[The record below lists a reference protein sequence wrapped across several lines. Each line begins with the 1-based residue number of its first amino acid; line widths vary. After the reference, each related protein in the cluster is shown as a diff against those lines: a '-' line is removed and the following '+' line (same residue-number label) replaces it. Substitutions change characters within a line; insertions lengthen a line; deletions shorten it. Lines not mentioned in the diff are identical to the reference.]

1 MTGPI
6 VDDDDDDDDDDIE
19 RSNALSSDGKRI
31 DATRP
36 ATPQTISEKLSE
48 AMESLSRYEGIRI
61 VSPPLIPLPSPFVI
75 RPPPPRR

>member
-6 VDDDDDDDDDDIE
+6 VDDDDDDDDDIE

-36 ATPQTISEKLSE
+36 ATPQTISDKTE
-48 AMESLSRYEGIRI
+48 
-61 VSPPLIPLPSPFVI
+61 
-75 RPPPPRR
+75 